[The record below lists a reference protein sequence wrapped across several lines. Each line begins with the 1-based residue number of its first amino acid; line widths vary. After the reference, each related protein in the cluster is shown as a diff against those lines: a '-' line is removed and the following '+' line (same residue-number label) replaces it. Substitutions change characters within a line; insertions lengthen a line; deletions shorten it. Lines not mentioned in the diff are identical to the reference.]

1 MDAIFNAWIVVVG
14 YGFIVG
20 VMATIVVFETC
31 LTIFEQLD
39 ML

>member
-1 MDAIFNAWIVVVG
+1 MDAIFNAWIGVVG
-14 YGFIVG
+14 YHFIAG
-20 VMATIVVFETC
+20 VMATIVVFQLC